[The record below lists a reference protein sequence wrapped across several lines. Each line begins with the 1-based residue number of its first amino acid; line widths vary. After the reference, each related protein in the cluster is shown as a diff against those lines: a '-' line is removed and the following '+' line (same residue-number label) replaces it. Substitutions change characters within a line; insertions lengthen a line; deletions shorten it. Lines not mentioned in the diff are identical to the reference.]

1 MNGHEPTHEPTS
13 YQKSR
18 NVLFTTN
25 DITLVFIA
33 RTRGM
38 TRPSVMLGPAGLAA
52 QTCPGAAP
60 ATTGQRAPRP
70 AAPRVAALS
79 TRMRLGYDGLRPA
92 WRRHGEAGRPRL
104 ARPVRLPSNKNARAT
119 RTTRREREKRRL
131 QRERLPPKPKRL
143 RPTGPPATTTPAPL
157 M

>member
-18 NVLFTTN
+18 YVLFTTN

-104 ARPVRLPSNKNARAT
+104 ARPVRLPSNKNARGPLGESG
-119 RTTRREREKRRL
+119 RRGGCSESDYL
-131 QRERLPPKPKRL
+131 PSQNVSGQQAHQLPP
-143 RPTGPPATTTPAPL
+143 PPRR
-157 M
+157 